1 MSGMC
6 ENKTYDVIVVGGGAA
21 GLAAAISAAW
31 AARGG
36 VAAHGEVP
44 GGEVTDGE
52 VTADDAAF
60 ARNVAPARLN
70 VAVFEAD
77 ERVGRSILAT
87 GNGRCNFS
95 NAYIS
100 PEVYRNAPFV
110 SEVFAA
116 LERVAPWGQGGATGS
131 ATSGENGSENASAT
145 GGEASGENGGA
156 NASATSGEKSG
167 ENGSATSG
175 EASGEN
181 GSANASAT
189 GGENGS
195 QKNAVLAFFSWLGL
209 MWREEAQG
217 RLFPVTGKASTV
229 LDVLRAA
236 VRALGVQ
243 ECCNTRVQSIEPPRA
258 PGKPYTLRL
267 ADGAFAR
274 AQAVVCAVGGA
285 VARQLLPDDLAY
297 TAPVPVLGPLRTE
310 TSDIRG
316 LDNIRVRCNVS
327 LERDKAVIA
336 RESGEVLFRKYGLSG
351 IAIFNVSRHAQP
363 GDVVALDL
371 FPALSENQLVEHLFE
386 RARAFAAVSGRAAT
400 CEDVLRGMVLP
411 LVAEA
416 LCKVFGLKLEDEAT
430 PDAIHRIAC
439 LAKRFKVKVQGV
451 GDAKQCQVHRGGFAC
466 EGFEAQTLECREY
479 AGLFAAGEMLDVDA
493 PCGGYNLHWAWS
505 SGMLAGMY
513 AAETCRAKA
522 GE

>member
-116 LERVAPWGQGGATGS
+116 LERVAPWGQGGAT
-131 ATSGENGSENASAT
+131 
-145 GGEASGENGGA
+145 
-156 NASATSGEKSG
+156 SGEKSG
-167 ENGSATSG
+167 ENA
-175 EASGEN
+175 GEN

-189 GGENGS
+189 SGE
-195 QKNAVLAFFSWLGL
+195 KNAILAFFSWLGL

-327 LERDKAVIA
+327 LERNKAVIA

-386 RARAFAAVSGRAAT
+386 RARVFAAVSGRAAT

-493 PCGGYNLHWAWS
+493 PCGGYNLHWAWA

>member
-6 ENKTYDVIVVGGGAA
+6 ETKTYDVIVVGGGAA
-21 GLAAAISAAW
+21 GLAAAISAA
-31 AARGG
+31 
-36 VAAHGEVP
+36 
-44 GGEVTDGE
+44 
-52 VTADDAAF
+52 
-60 ARNVAPARLN
+60 NVFPCLN

-116 LERVAPWGQGGATGS
+116 LERVAPWGQGGA
-131 ATSGENGSENASAT
+131 
-145 GGEASGENGGA
+145 
-156 NASATSGEKSG
+156 NASATS
-167 ENGSATSG
+167 
-175 EASGEN
+175 
-181 GSANASAT
+181 
-189 GGENGS
+189 GENGS

-351 IAIFNVSRHAQP
+351 IVIFNVSRHAQP

-386 RARAFAAVSGRAAT
+386 RARVFAAVSGRAAT

-505 SGMLAGMY
+505 SGMLAGIH
-513 AAETCRAKA
+513 AAKTCRAKA

>member
-6 ENKTYDVIVVGGGAA
+6 ETKTYDVIVVGGGAA
-21 GLAAAISAAW
+21 GLAAAISAA
-31 AARGG
+31 
-36 VAAHGEVP
+36 
-44 GGEVTDGE
+44 
-52 VTADDAAF
+52 
-60 ARNVAPARLN
+60 NVFPCLN

-131 ATSGENGSENASAT
+131 EK
-145 GGEASGENGGA
+145 
-156 NASATSGEKSG
+156 SGEKSG
-167 ENGSATSG
+167 ENAG
-175 EASGEN
+175 EKSGEN
-181 GSANASAT
+181 GSAT

-274 AQAVVCAVGGA
+274 AQAVICAVGGA

-297 TAPVPVLGPLRTE
+297 TAPGPVLGPLRTE

-327 LERDKAVIA
+327 LERNKAVIA

-386 RARAFAAVSGRAAT
+386 RARVFAAVSGRAAT

-493 PCGGYNLHWAWS
+493 PCGGYNLHWAWA

>member
-6 ENKTYDVIVVGGGAA
+6 ETKTYDVIVVGGGAA

-131 ATSGENGSENASAT
+131 ATSGENG
-145 GGEASGENGGA
+145 GA
-156 NASATSGEKSG
+156 NASATSGE
-167 ENGSATSG
+167 
-175 EASGEN
+175 
-181 GSANASAT
+181 
-189 GGENGS
+189 NGS
-195 QKNAVLAFFSWLGL
+195 QKNTILAFFSWLGL

-229 LDVLRAA
+229 LDVSRAA

-285 VARQLLPDDLAY
+285 VARQLLPDDLAFA
-297 TAPVPVLGPLRTE
+297 APVPVLGPLRTE

-327 LERDKAVIA
+327 LERNKAVIA

>member
-21 GLAAAISAAW
+21 GLAAAISAA
-31 AARGG
+31 
-36 VAAHGEVP
+36 
-44 GGEVTDGE
+44 
-52 VTADDAAF
+52 
-60 ARNVAPARLN
+60 NVFPCLN

-116 LERVAPWGQGGATGS
+116 LERVAPWGQGGATG
-131 ATSGENGSENASAT
+131 GENG
-145 GGEASGENGGA
+145 
-156 NASATSGEKSG
+156 G
-167 ENGSATSG
+167 ENGSATGG

-189 GGENGS
+189 SGENGS

-285 VARQLLPDDLAY
+285 VARQLLPDDLAFA
-297 TAPVPVLGPLRTE
+297 APVPVLGPLRTE

-327 LERDKAVIA
+327 LERNKAVIA
-336 RESGEVLFRKYGLSG
+336 HESGEVLFRKYGLSG

-493 PCGGYNLHWAWS
+493 PCGGYNLHWAWA

>member
-1 MSGMC
+1 MSGMR

-21 GLAAAISAAW
+21 GLAAAISAASVSPCLS
-31 AARGG
+31 
-36 VAAHGEVP
+36 VAI
-44 GGEVTDGE
+44 
-52 VTADDAAF
+52 
-60 ARNVAPARLN
+60 
-70 VAVFEAD
+70 FEAD

-95 NAYIS
+95 NAHIS

-110 SEVFAA
+110 GEVFAA
-116 LERVAPWGQGGATGS
+116 LERVAPWGQVV
-131 ATSGENGSENASAT
+131 ENGSAPGSENGSAT
-145 GGEASGENGGA
+145 GGE
-156 NASATSGEKSG
+156 
-167 ENGSATSG
+167 
-175 EASGEN
+175 
-181 GSANASAT
+181 
-189 GGENGS
+189 
-195 QKNAVLAFFSWLGL
+195 KNAVLAFFSWLGL

-243 ECCNTRVQSIEPPRA
+243 ECCNARVQSIEPPRA

-267 ADGAFAR
+267 ADGVFAR
-274 AQAVVCAVGGA
+274 AQAVVCAVGGV
-285 VARQLLPDDLAY
+285 VARQLLPTDLVY

-327 LERDKAVIA
+327 LERDKTVIA

-386 RARAFAAVSGRAAT
+386 RARVFAAVSGRAAT
-400 CEDVLRGMVLP
+400 CEDALRGMVLP
-411 LVAEA
+411 LVAES
-416 LCKVFGLKLEDEAT
+416 LCKVFDLKLEDEAT
-430 PDAIHRIAC
+430 SDAIHRIAC

-466 EGFEAQTLECREY
+466 EGFNAQTLECREY

-505 SGMLAGMY
+505 SGMLAGIH
-513 AAETCRAKA
+513 AAKTCRAKA